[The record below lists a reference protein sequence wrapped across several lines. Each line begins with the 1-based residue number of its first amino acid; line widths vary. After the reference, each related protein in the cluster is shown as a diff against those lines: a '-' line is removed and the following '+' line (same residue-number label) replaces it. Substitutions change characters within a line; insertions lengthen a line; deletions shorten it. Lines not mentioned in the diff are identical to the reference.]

1 MNDREKLIKALAEYG
16 RTIQRDG
23 WRSGETIIEKYELEI
38 PEFRRWAYALG
49 IALRAEELLAGLA
62 QQ

>member
-1 MNDREKLIKALAEYG
+1 MADRIELVQALAEYG
-16 RTIQRDG
+16 KTIRRDG
-23 WRSGETIIEKYELEI
+23 WRSGEPIIDRYERTI
-38 PEFRRWAYALG
+38 PDFRRWAYALG